1 MANIKD
7 KITDFKNGFVD
18 FLLGQPVQTQSVTP
32 YWGYNTEIEQ
42 AKNNLGGLDSV
53 QAMLGQPNAKTLEQ
67 LQQDFTQGLNNG
79 NAEISQLQD
88 KLGIAKPNAKSDL
101 EIARAKDGAFNLPDT
116 FHSGVS
122 NAPRQG
128 GIINDF
134 TQGFRENLTT
144 PFSSE
149 NLAPDKRKSLAE
161 RIGEGAGTAM
171 RWLDKP
177 STRGLLVGAAALG
190 LGGGAGDALA
200 YGLGTTLA
208 RQNKLTDDKAYR
220 DGLVKMGYEQADVDA
235 IPGLMTE
242 NIYNNFIKAQ
252 QLKDNA
258 EYRNAYLRTQ
268 KDNTEALMNYR
279 RAQLEAQ
286 NAKNA
291 QDRYYKDADLQLK
304 RDRLAYDKENAKNKG
319 AGKQTGE
326 KYKNPKIILN
336 NVEKLWRQTPQGT
349 AIRGTSKAK
358 AWQSAAS
365 NKLGLNNNQLSAYMA
380 IAESM
385 VTPLARQISEEKGN
399 VSDRDIE
406 RARAM
411 LPQVSD
417 SYEQGMAKIEA
428 VRNLLKDLSD
438 DEFLHYTSTGNS
450 ENKPASEAV
459 QVGKYKVR
467 VK

>member
-7 KITDFKNGFVD
+7 KITDFKNGFID
-18 FLLGQPVQTQSVTP
+18 FLIGQPVRTQSVEP

-53 QAMLGQPNAKTLEQ
+53 QTMLGQPNARTLEQ

-79 NAEISQLQD
+79 NSEISQLQD
-88 KLGIAKPNAKSDL
+88 KLGIAKPNPKSDL
-101 EIARAKDGAFNLPDT
+101 EIARAKSGAFNLPDT

-134 TQGFRENLTT
+134 AEGFRENLTT

-149 NLAPDKRKSLAE
+149 NLAPDKNKSLAT
-161 RIGEGAGTAM
+161 RFGEGAGTAL

-177 STRGLLVGAAALG
+177 STRGLLVGATALA
-190 LGGGAGDALA
+190 LGGGLGDGLA
-200 YGLGTTLA
+200 YGLTTTVG
-208 RQNKLTDDKAYR
+208 RQNKLTKNKAYR
-220 DGLVKMGYEQADVDA
+220 DNLQKMGYAQEEIDA
-235 IPGLMTE
+235 IPGLITDD
-242 NIYNNFIKAQ
+242 IYNNFIKAK
-252 QLKDNA
+252 QLEDNA
-258 EYRNAYLRTQ
+258 EYRNIVLKNQ
-268 KDNTEALMNYR
+268 QDNAEALMSYR
-279 RAQLEAQ
+279 QAQLDAQ
-286 NAKNA
+286 NSKNA

-304 RDRLAYDKENAKNKG
+304 REKLAVDKENAESKKKD
-319 AGKQTGE
+319 KQTGE
-326 KYKNPKIILN
+326 KYKNPKIILD
-336 NVEKLWRQTPQGT
+336 NVEKLWKQTPQGT

-358 AWQSAAS
+358 AYQSAAS
-365 NKLGLNNNQLSAYMA
+365 NALGFNNNNLSAYLA

-385 VTPLARQISEEKGN
+385 VTPLARQIAEEKGN

-406 RARAM
+406 RARKM
-411 LPQVSD
+411 LPQASD
-417 SYEQGMAKIEA
+417 SYEQGMAKIRA

-438 DEFLHYTSTGNS
+438 DEYLYST
-450 ENKPASEAV
+450 PQASSGGKSDSAT
-459 QVGKYKVR
+459 QVGRYQVR